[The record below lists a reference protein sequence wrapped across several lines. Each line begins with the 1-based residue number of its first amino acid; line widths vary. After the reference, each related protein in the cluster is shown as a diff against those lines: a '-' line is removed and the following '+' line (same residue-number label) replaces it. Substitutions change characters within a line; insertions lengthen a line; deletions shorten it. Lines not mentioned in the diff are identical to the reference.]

1 MRRGCAEL
9 ARIAT
14 YRPGF
19 PRLRGEV
26 VEEGLRGKGV
36 EEGLRGESDEGSRGF
51 CPPPRRILHLS
62 HLTRPASVRIRDDR
76 IELISGDDILG
87 LTS

>member
-19 PRLRGEV
+19 PRLRGKV

-36 EEGLRGESDEGSRGF
+36 EGPRGF
-51 CPPPRRILHLS
+51 CPPSRRILHLS

>member
-9 ARIAT
+9 ACIAT
-14 YRPGF
+14 YRPGL

-36 EEGLRGESDEGSRGF
+36 EEGLRGKGVEGSRGF

>member
-9 ARIAT
+9 ACIAT
-14 YRPGF
+14 YRPGH
-19 PRLRGEV
+19 PWLRSE
-26 VEEGLRGKGV
+26 GV

-76 IELISGDDILG
+76 IELINGDDILG

>member
-9 ARIAT
+9 ACIAT
-14 YRPGF
+14 YRPGL
-19 PRLRGEV
+19 PWLRSE
-26 VEEGLRGKGV
+26 GV
-36 EEGLRGESDEGSRGF
+36 EEGLRGESDEGPRGF
-51 CPPPRRILHLS
+51 CPPPRRILHLF

>member
-19 PRLRGEV
+19 LRLRGEVVEEGLRGEV

-36 EEGLRGESDEGSRGF
+36 EGPRGF
-51 CPPPRRILHLS
+51 CPPSRRILHLS
-62 HLTRPASVRIRDDR
+62 HLTRPASVRIRDNR
-76 IELISGDDILG
+76 IELISGDDTLG